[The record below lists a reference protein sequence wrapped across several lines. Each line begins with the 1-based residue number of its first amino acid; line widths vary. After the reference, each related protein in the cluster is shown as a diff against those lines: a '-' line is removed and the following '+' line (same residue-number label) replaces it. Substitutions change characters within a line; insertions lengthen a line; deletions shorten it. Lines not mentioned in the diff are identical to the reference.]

1 MFAFHTQSTP
11 KYHYLKDIKR
21 DTLVMPALLEG
32 LKAEHSKWIAF
43 GDKVPES
50 VFRHLSQGV
59 SV

>member
-1 MFAFHTQSTP
+1 
-11 KYHYLKDIKR
+11 
-21 DTLVMPALLEG
+21 MPALLEG
-32 LKAEHSKWIAF
+32 LKAEHSKGIAF